1 MPRLQREN
9 VRNASKADSSLNGTP
24 LGPQAI
30 IVGGWPALEQRAA
43 AIDLEQA
50 LHLPAAG
57 IEIVLEHL
65 DVRVDLRVGGAAGGE
80 LMRSRHYPR
89 ALEAML
95 DVKLVENSGHASSVL
110 AQA

>member
-9 VRNASKADSSLNGTP
+9 VRNASKADSSG
-24 LGPQAI
+24 LGPQPV
-30 IVGGWPALEQRAA
+30 IVRGWPALEQRAA
-43 AIDLEQA
+43 AVDLEQA

-80 LMRSRHYPR
+80 LMRSRHHPS

-95 DVKLVENSGHASSVL
+95 DVKLVENS
-110 AQA
+110 

>member
-24 LGPQAI
+24 LGPQPV
-30 IVGGWPALEQRAA
+30 IVRRWPALEQRTA

-80 LMRSRHYPR
+80 LMRSRHH
-89 ALEAML
+89 ASGLEATL
-95 DVKLVENSGHASSVL
+95 EVKPVENSGHASSVL